1 MNHETRISII
11 IPIFNEEGNIEQLYE
26 ELLKVMGKNPYNFEI
41 ILVNDGSTDSSR
53 QKLDAIAEQDR
64 NVKIIH
70 FKRNFGQTAAMM
82 AGIDATSGDILIP
95 MDGDLQNDPSDIPRL
110 LEKLDEGY
118 DVVSGW
124 RKDRKDA
131 SIKRNL
137 PSKIANWLISKI
149 SGVYLHDYGCTLK
162 AYKKDVIKG
171 VRLYGEMHRFI
182 PIYASWQGGKV
193 TEIPV
198 NHHPRIHGKS
208 KYGLERILKVVLD
221 LILVKF
227 MAKYSQ
233 KPMHVFGGFG
243 FLSILL
249 SFLCFGL
256 MLYYKFFGAKSFIET
271 PLPMLAVLFFLMGF
285 ICILMGFIA
294 EMLMRTY
301 FESQGKTTYLI
312 DYTKNFKDK

>member
-1 MNHETRISII
+1 MNADLSII
-11 IPIFNEEGNIEQLYE
+11 IPIFNEEDNIGQLHE
-26 ELLKVMGKNPYNFEI
+26 RILSVMGKNSCNFEI
-41 ILVNDGSTDSSR
+41 IFVNDGSVDSSR
-53 QKLDAIAEQDR
+53 QKLDAISEQDR

-82 AGIDATSGDILIP
+82 AGIDAASGDILIP

-110 LEKLDEGY
+110 LKKLDEGY

-137 PSKIANWLISKI
+137 PSKMANWLISKI
-149 SGVYLHDYGCTLK
+149 CGVHLHDYGCTLK
-162 AYKKDVIKG
+162 AYKRDVIKG

-193 TEIPV
+193 AEIPV
-198 NHHPRIHGKS
+198 THHPRIHGQS
-208 KYGLERILKVVLD
+208 KYGLERTIKVILD

-233 KPMHVFGGFG
+233 KPMYVFGGFG
-243 FLSILL
+243 LVSVLL
-249 SFLCFGL
+249 SFLCFAL
-256 MLYYKFFGAKSFIET
+256 MLYYKFFGNKSFIET
-271 PLPMLAVLFFLMGF
+271 PLPMLTVLFFLMGF
-285 ICILMGFIA
+285 VCILMGFIA

-301 FESQGKTTYLI
+301 FESQGKSTYLI
-312 DYTKNFKDK
+312 DYTRNFEDR